1 MSCTVCHAAIN
12 AILNKNAEDLTG
24 CTLFTTLLPSNEDAK
39 LIIQAGITE
48 VVYCEDRQRR
58 YNHIARKMFDKTR
71 IEYTQF
77 ETYRRNCTDLRVK
90 ECEELATT
98 HRRKKKNLENSTVCE
113 QMAMENDKAAKVE
126 RSRRH
131 PDLVLY
137 PKDEDPEVKENA
149 TPGTAEASISA
160 DPAGKVGLPFT

>member
-58 YNHIARKMFDKTR
+58 YNHIARKMFVKTG

-98 HRRKKKNLENSTVCE
+98 HRRKKVLENSTEGVEMCE
-113 QMAMENDKAAKVE
+113 QMAVEYEKAAKVE

-137 PKDEDPEVKENA
+137 PKKED
-149 TPGTAEASISA
+149 AEASISV